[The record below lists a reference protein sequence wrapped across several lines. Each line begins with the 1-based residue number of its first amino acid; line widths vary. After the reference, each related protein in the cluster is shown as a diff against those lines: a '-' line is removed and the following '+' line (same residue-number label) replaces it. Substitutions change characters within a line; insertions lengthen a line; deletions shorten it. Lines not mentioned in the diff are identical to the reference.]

1 MQKYFYDSVY
11 VNSCPLFP
19 VPCSLFP
26 TSAAKSNE
34 QELERWMN
42 SITETT
48 EGSDIVVDEKTG
60 VFGHKVSMLDFDPK
74 DLGRFRT
81 IGKIVE
87 FDYVPG
93 VVETALALSG
103 SAGLNQGLSMNQLIT
118 SNFQL
123 PIMDTG
129 VIGSEVRL

>member
-1 MQKYFYDSVY
+1 M
-11 VNSCPLFP
+11 
-19 VPCSLFP
+19 
-26 TSAAKSNE
+26 
-34 QELERWMN
+34 ERWMN

-74 DLGRFRT
+74 DLERFRT

-87 FDYVPG
+87 FDDVPG

-103 SAGLNQGLSMNQLIT
+103 SAAQSK
-118 SNFQL
+118 
-123 PIMDTG
+123 
-129 VIGSEVRL
+129 V